1 MAITFETLK
10 FNNLA
15 QGRLCL
21 SAKRQSA
28 VRPQILKSSNPQ
40 VLKPPFPISAAT
52 PIDQRYFVG
61 D

>member
-28 VRPQILKSSNPQ
+28 VRPQILKSSNRQILKSSGPQ
-40 VLKPPFPISAAT
+40 TSISNF
-52 PIDQRYFVG
+52 RSHSN
-61 D
+61 